1 MKKHL
6 FAAAALVVAVAFA
19 TTANAQFDLAAN
31 TKKTDAAPAAAV
43 DIKSLS
49 VYKKFVKQF
58 PDGQEDSWI
67 KIKEGFVVRFTV
79 KGIVNRAF
87 LDKRGNFD
95 GLIRYYGEKDLPQDV
110 RQQVKSAYYDYSIRS
125 VQEVTWDGTT
135 AYLVTVED
143 KTTLKIIRVV
153 DGEMDVREAFTKAE

>member
-6 FAAAALVVAVAFA
+6 FATAALAVAVAFA
-19 TTANAQFDLAAN
+19 TTANAQFELAAN
-31 TKKTDAAPAAAV
+31 TKRPAAAPAAL
-43 DIKSLS
+43 DIKSTP

-58 PDGQEDSWI
+58 PDGQDDTWT
-67 KIKEGFVVRFTV
+67 KTREGFAVRFTV
-79 KGIVNRAF
+79 RGIVNRAY

-110 RQQVKSAYYDYSIRS
+110 RHQVKSTYYDYSIRL
-125 VQEVTWDGTT
+125 VQEVTRNGAT